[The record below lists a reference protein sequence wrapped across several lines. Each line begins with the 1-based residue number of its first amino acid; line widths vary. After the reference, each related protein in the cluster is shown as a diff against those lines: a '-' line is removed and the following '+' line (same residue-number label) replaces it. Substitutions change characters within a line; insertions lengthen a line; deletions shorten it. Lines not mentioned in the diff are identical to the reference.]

1 VGSLSTLLPYLQ
13 RHKRTLGWGLLA
25 LLLSDAFQLIGP
37 WIFKMAIDG
46 LGQGASRRRLLEIAV
61 VLLGIA
67 ILGGVARYFMRR
79 LVIGVSREIEYELRG
94 DFFDRLSRL
103 SFSFY
108 NRTPTGDLMAR
119 ATNDLNAVRMVLGP
133 GIMYSIN
140 TVITLAAAL
149 VLMVILNWKLT
160 LVSLIPLPL
169 ISVFMYHYGRI
180 IHKRFEE
187 VQSQFSEI
195 TARAQEYLSGIRVVK
210 AYVQEAAASQ
220 DFRERNEAYLES
232 NMKLVRINGFFH
244 PGIGFLAGA
253 GSMLV
258 LGFGGWLVIRE
269 QISLGTFVAFN
280 AYLAML
286 IWPMIALGWVV
297 SIFQR
302 GAASMKRMK
311 QVMDAEP
318 DIRSPASPLG
328 LSAATVSG
336 GDGDGDGDGRKGHPE
351 RYALHFRDVHF
362 AYATR
367 PDQMILQGIDLTVNP
382 GETVAVVGRT
392 GSGKTTLVNLVPR
405 LYDPTRG
412 QVLLNGV
419 DLREFSVEELR
430 SRMGYVP
437 QESFLFSRTVA
448 RNIALG
454 NPEADPEAIHRMAEV
469 SRLADDVMEFPDRYD
484 TMVGERGVTLS
495 GGQKQRT
502 AIARALLRNPGIL
515 ILDDALSSVDTRT
528 EEAILSGLREYMKD
542 RTTLLVAHRIST
554 VKLADRIIVLDEGRI
569 VEEGSHEDLLAAGKS
584 YADLVRM
591 QQLEEELEAAL

>member
-1 VGSLSTLLPYLQ
+1 MGSLSTLLPYLR
-13 RHKRTLGWGLLA
+13 RHRRTLGWGLVA
-25 LLLSDAFQLIGP
+25 LLLSDTFQLIGP
-37 WIFKMAIDG
+37 WVFKMAIDG
-46 LGQGASRRRLLEIAV
+46 LEGDANHRRLLVIAG
-61 VLLGIA
+61 VLLGLA
-67 ILGGVARYFMRR
+67 LLGGLARFYMRR
-79 LVIGVSREIEYELRG
+79 LVIGASREMEYELRG
-94 DFFDRLSRL
+94 DFFDHLSRL

-140 TVITLAAAL
+140 TVVTLGAAL
-149 VLMVILNWKLT
+149 VLMLVLSWKLT

-210 AYVQEAAASQ
+210 AYVQEEAASG
-220 DFRERNEAYLES
+220 DFRERNQDYLES
-232 NMKLVRINGFFH
+232 NMKLVRINGIFH

-258 LGFGGWLVIRE
+258 LGFGGWLVIQE
-269 QISLGTFVAFN
+269 QITLGTFVAFN

-302 GAASMKRMK
+302 GAASMKRMM
-311 QVMDAEP
+311 QILDTEP
-318 DIRSPASPLG
+318 DIVSPDSPTP
-328 LSAATVSG
+328 LSPVPVPS
-336 GDGDGDGDGRKGHPE
+336 GDGHGDGPSARPE
-351 RYALHFRDVHF
+351 GYALHFQDVHF

-367 PDQMILQGIDLTVNP
+367 PESDVLRGIDLTVNP

-412 QVLLNGV
+412 RVLLNGV
-419 DLREFSVEELR
+419 DLREFPVEELR

-437 QESFLFSRTVA
+437 QESFLFSRSVA

-454 NPEADPEAIHRMAEV
+454 NPNADPEAIHRMAQV
-469 SRLADDVMEFPDRYD
+469 SRLADDILEFPDRYD

-528 EEAILSGLREYMKD
+528 EEAILSGLREYMRD

-554 VKLADRIIVLDEGRI
+554 VKLADRIVVLDEGRI